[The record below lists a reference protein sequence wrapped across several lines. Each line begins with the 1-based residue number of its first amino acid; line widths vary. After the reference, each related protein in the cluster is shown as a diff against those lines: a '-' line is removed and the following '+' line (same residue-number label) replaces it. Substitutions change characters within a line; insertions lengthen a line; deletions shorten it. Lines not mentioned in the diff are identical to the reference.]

1 MLLHAVWVKA
11 VDPENRIIDTT
22 TDAISRIRSLAC
34 AYLGTSWV
42 RDGGSLHRRARP
54 VIFASEGGVEA

>member
-1 MLLHAVWVKA
+1 MLLHAMWVKA
-11 VDPENRIIDTT
+11 VDPENRIIDT
-22 TDAISRIRSLAC
+22 ISRIRSLAC